1 MCTSIEKPKDRH
13 PPSPAAPSTFYEDI
27 KHHRPQAQHREVWAK
42 VSADNSASR
51 LGLWVECNR
60 AIVYIFKRSTP
71 PWAEENIPE
80 PSPSTK
86 SVPLTTQT
94 SGAGWTSVSVV
105 WFSPKGSGFKPVC
118 RHSVTCSR
126 PPRARC
132 SLTHIHSSGT
142 CVPRCY
148 VMLSLIHTRIS
159 LFEEQK
165 ESGAEKVVK
174 LWRQKE
180 FCLNCAFG
188 MGAGPGLTVIGRGHG
203 FTLQTSFIEETT
215 RGKEEGIHWL
225 HSFEKSSF
233 KKLNP
238 SNTALIYFLMLYRG
252 DGWFQPAVET
262 QSSTPL
268 CSSLNEMD

>member
-1 MCTSIEKPKDRH
+1 MKTSNITGPKHSTGRSEPRYPQTTLLPGSASGWNATERSSISLKDQHHLGLRRTYQN
-13 PPSPAAPSTFYEDI
+13 PALAPSLFLSQR
-27 KHHRPQAQHREVWAK
+27 KR
-42 VSADNSASR
+42 
-51 LGLWVECNR
+51 VEQDGP
-60 AIVYIFKRSTP
+60 A
-71 PWAEENIPE
+71 
-80 PSPSTK
+80 
-86 SVPLTTQT
+86 
-94 SGAGWTSVSVV
+94 VSVV